1 VTMRRW
7 IIGIAVVI
15 GLTGAFAQPL
25 PPITEPL
32 FDTAWPTW
40 GRDLRRSHFASD
52 FAGPNNPVVLWF
64 RQNGA
69 LEEPAIFEPEVWVPQ
84 HPATGLRY
92 TRYTR
97 YDGASGR
104 ITGSFGSASGVPFP
118 FWGVPST
125 PIFMNAAVFFVD
137 TNGNLLLVLPWRALM
152 LSGGQYE
159 SVFFSPGPPLPG
171 GGQAPD
177 FSVTLRGSPAYR
189 TSFGAFTDGNFIY
202 PVYADNLGNIFVIRF
217 AWRVV
222 LDGSGNV
229 QSVTPLYLQ
238 RRVYRGLPAALGTV
252 SSDRAGS
259 ILLLGF
265 HDGLVL
271 ALSTSIPLAL
281 PIEWLTTFQ
290 TLSGGMSDSVDR
302 PIAVT
307 SDESTAIV
315 CGSNSGRV
323 YGVSLADGSR
333 QWEYQA
339 GGAIMGG
346 PSIGPDPG
354 NGNEDTVYIVVRH
367 SPTQSAI
374 HAIRA
379 SDGAGKWV
387 RVLPNISRCT
397 PTIDRNGVLYIGDDR
412 GFLYAINPNNSVK
425 WQLYLGAPI
434 RVAPVI
440 GEFDFRGNP
449 TTFMFVAASNRFLY
463 AIVDRS
469 VLSTQSTPGAGGVNT
484 APRSGGAQ

>member
-64 RQNGA
+64 RRNGA
-69 LEEPAIFEPEVWVPQ
+69 LEELAIFEPEIWVPQ

-92 TRYTR
+92 TSYTF
-97 YDGASGR
+97 YDAASGQ
-104 ITGSFGSASGVPFP
+104 ITGSFGP

-125 PIFMNAAVFFVD
+125 PIFMNAAVIVVD
-137 TNGNLLLVLPWRALM
+137 NRGNLVLTIPWLALM

-159 SVFFSPGPPLPG
+159 CLFFSPSPVQGVP
-171 GGQAPD
+171 AI
-177 FSVTLRGSPAYR
+177 SWTIRGFPAYR
-189 TSFGAFTDGNFIY
+189 TGFGATTDGFYIY
-202 PVYADNLGNIFVIRF
+202 PVFADNFGNIVF
-217 AWRVV
+217 
-222 LDGSGNV
+222 
-229 QSVTPLYLQ
+229 LYLAWIVVVDSNGNIL
-238 RRVYRGLPAALGTV
+238 RVIPDYGGFIFDQIPSAALSSVSGTR
-252 SSDRAGS
+252 DG
-259 ILLLGF
+259 LLLLFGF
-265 HDGLVL
+265 HNGLV
-271 ALSTSIPLAL
+271 AAVAVDPFAGTIDYAWFTSI
-281 PIEWLTTFQ
+281 Q
-290 TLSGGMSDSVDR
+290 GLSGGEVASDSVDR

-307 SDESTAIV
+307 SDETRAIV

-397 PTIDRNGVLYIGDDR
+397 PTIDRNGVLYIGDER

>member
-7 IIGIAVVI
+7 TLGITAVI
-15 GLTGAFAQPL
+15 GLLGAFAQ

-32 FDTAWPTW
+32 LTGAPWPTW
-40 GRDLRRSHFASD
+40 GRDMRRSHFVD
-52 FAGPNNPVVLWF
+52 LAGPNTPAVLWF
-64 RQNGA
+64 TRGGA
-69 LEEPAIFEPEVWVPQ
+69 LEEPGIPGESLWVPQ
-84 HPATGLRY
+84 HPAQGSRY
-92 TRYTR
+92 TRYTF
-97 YDGASGR
+97 YNPVNGR
-104 ITGSFGSASGVPFP
+104 ATGSFGP
-118 FWGVPST
+118 FWGQPST
-125 PIFMNAAVFFVD
+125 PIFLNAAVFIVD
-137 TNGNLLLVLPWRALM
+137 NNGNPVRSPEPWEALM

-159 SVFFSPGPPLPG
+159 CLFYSPSPVLGYPDVFL
-171 GGQAPD
+171 
-177 FSVTLRGSPAYR
+177 TIRGIPAYR

-252 SSDRAGS
+252 SSNRAGS

-290 TLSGGMSDSVDR
+290 TLSGGVSDSVDR

-323 YGVSLADGSR
+323 YGVAMADGSR

-346 PSIGPDPG
+346 PSIGPDP
-354 NGNEDTVYIVVRH
+354 NYGNEDTVYIVVRH

-374 HAIRA
+374 HAIQA
-379 SDGAGKWV
+379 SNGEGKWV
-387 RVLPNISRCT
+387 YVLPNVSRCT
-397 PTIDRNGVLYIGDDR
+397 PTIDQNGVLYIGDER
-412 GFLYAINPNNSVK
+412 GFLYAINLDNEGQPTVK
-425 WQLYLGAPI
+425 WQTYLSAPI
-434 RVAPVI
+434 RIAPVM
-440 GEFDFRGNP
+440 GEFSYRGNP
-449 TTFMFVAASNRFLY
+449 TTIMFVAASNRFLY
-463 AIVDRS
+463 AIVDQS
-469 VLSTQSTPGAGGVNT
+469 VLSTGISPGTGVGGLGTV
-484 APRSGGAQ
+484 PLPGGAR

>member
-1 VTMRRW
+1 M
-7 IIGIAVVI
+7 
-15 GLTGAFAQPL
+15 
-25 PPITEPL
+25 
-32 FDTAWPTW
+32 
-40 GRDLRRSHFASD
+40 RRSHFVD
-52 FAGPNNPVVLWF
+52 NLAGPNTPAVLWF
-64 RQNGA
+64 TRGGA
-69 LEEPAIFEPEVWVPQ
+69 LEEPGIPGESLWVPQ
-84 HPATGLRY
+84 HPAQGSRY
-92 TRYTR
+92 TRYTF
-97 YDGASGR
+97 YNSVNGR
-104 ITGSFGSASGVPFP
+104 ATGSLGP
-118 FWGVPST
+118 FWGQPST
-125 PIFMNAAVFFVD
+125 PIFLNAAVFFVD
-137 TNGNLLLVLPWRALM
+137 NNGNLVLPPEPWEALM

-159 SVFFSPGPPLPG
+159 CLFYSPSPVPGYPDVFL
-171 GGQAPD
+171 
-177 FSVTLRGSPAYR
+177 TIRGIPAYR

-252 SSDRAGS
+252 SSNRAGS

-265 HDGLVL
+265 HNGLVL
-271 ALSTSIPLAL
+271 ALSTSIPLVL
-281 PIEWLTTFQ
+281 PIEWSTTFQ
-290 TLSGGMSDSVDR
+290 TLSGGVSDSVDR

-323 YGVSLADGSR
+323 YGVAMANGLR

-346 PSIGPDPG
+346 PSIGPDPN

-379 SDGAGKWV
+379 SDGTRKWV
-387 RVLPNISRCT
+387 RVLPNVSRCT
-397 PTIDRNGVLYIGDDR
+397 PTIDRNGVLYLGDER
-412 GFLYAINPNNSVK
+412 GFLYAINPNGTVK
-425 WQLYLGAPI
+425 WQTYLSAPI
-434 RVAPVI
+434 RIAPVM
-440 GEFDFRGNP
+440 GEFNYRGQP
-449 TTFMFVAASNRFLY
+449 TTIMFVAASNRFLY
-463 AIVDRS
+463 AIVDQS
-469 VLSTQSTPGAGGVNT
+469 VLSTSVSPSVGAPSVGTV
-484 APRSGGAQ
+484 PYPGGAR